1 MNVKSI
7 ILKKMLLLAA
17 AACCIPPDRGHISEE
32 VSAQAVGAGVL
43 LARPES
49 LPRPGKVLLRED
61 VPAAVSGDQS
71 GHRLV
76 VKTLQILRV
85 LLYPQLLSSVVGL
98 GEQSQCSITLI
109 VSKIIILNIFNLVII
124 INLWI
129 IIKICTSCCK
139 SNWERFTTSNSS
151 SSTASSI

>member
-17 AACCIPPDRGHISEE
+17 AACCISPDRGHISEE

-49 LPRPGKVLLRED
+49 LPRPGKVLLGED
-61 VPAAVSGDQS
+61 VPAAVSGDES
-71 GHRLV
+71 SHRLV
-76 VKTLQILRV
+76 VKTLQILGV
-85 LLYPQLLSSVVGL
+85 LFYHQLLSSVVGL

-109 VSKIIILNIFNLVII
+109 AFNIIISLNIFNLNIFVII
-124 INLWI
+124 LLIR
-129 IIKICTSCCK
+129 IKICASCK
-139 SNWERFTTSNSS
+139 
-151 SSTASSI
+151 